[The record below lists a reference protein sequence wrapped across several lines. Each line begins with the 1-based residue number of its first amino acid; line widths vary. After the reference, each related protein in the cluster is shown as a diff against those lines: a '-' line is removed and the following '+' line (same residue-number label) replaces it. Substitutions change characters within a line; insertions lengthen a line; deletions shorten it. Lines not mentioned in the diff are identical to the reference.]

1 MGNDPLTATETVVQV
16 IHMNPFSLKTGAGI
30 FFILLMLVFLAL
42 MRCCE
47 FSCFSLDPVLHK
59 ALLQNKTGRKA
70 LQNFKKPDRMV
81 VAILAARN
89 FVYVGVAVSIMVV
102 AAELVD
108 SSFSPV
114 INFLILILI
123 ISFVLIF
130 IPEILAKVWIARCP
144 AFVLR
149 ITSYPLAFV
158 EMIFRPFSALFLGAT
173 SLAFTRNRKKNQAGI
188 SVNDIS
194 QALDRKSDQTD
205 TEEKEILEGIV
216 HFGSKNVVEIM
227 CPRVDVVSVDVKT
240 PFSKVIELINT
251 SGYSRIPVFSESFD
265 QVSGILFIKDL
276 LPFTEKGSDFK
287 WQELLR
293 PPFFVPET
301 KKVKDLLEDFQKN
314 KIHMAVVVDEYGGS
328 SGIVTLEDVLEE
340 IVGDIDDEFDE
351 DEILYTRIDEKRFLF
366 DGKTSLEKF
375 YKAVECD
382 ESYFDE
388 VKGDAD
394 TLAGLI
400 LEICGE
406 IPLPHHEIQYRDFHF
421 IIESVTSRRI
431 RQVKVEIM

>member
-1 MGNDPLTATETVVQV
+1 M
-16 IHMNPFSLKTGAGI
+16 GAGI
-30 FFILLMLVFLAL
+30 LFILLMLLFSAL

-47 FSCFSLDPVLHK
+47 YACFSLDP
-59 ALLQNKTGRKA
+59 ALRKTLLKKRTGRKA
-70 LQNFKKPDRMV
+70 LQNFEKPDRI
-81 VAILAARN
+81 VAATLAARN
-89 FVYVGVAVSIMVV
+89 FVYVAVAVSIMVV
-102 AAELVD
+102 AAEWVD
-108 SSFSPV
+108 SDFSPF
-114 INFLILILI
+114 INFLFLILI
-123 ISFVLIF
+123 ISVVLIF
-130 IPEILAKVWIARCP
+130 IPEILAKMWFARCP
-144 AFVLR
+144 AFILR
-149 ITSYPLAFV
+149 TASYPLALF

-173 SLAFTRNRKKNQAGI
+173 SLAFKGSRKKNQAGI
-188 SVNDIS
+188 SVNEIS
-194 QALDRKSDQTD
+194 QALDRKSDQAN

-240 PFSKVIELINT
+240 PFDTVIELINT

-265 QVSGILFIKDL
+265 QVIGVLFIKDL
-276 LPFTEKGSDFK
+276 LLHTEKGADFK

-351 DEILYTRIDEKRFLF
+351 DEVFFTRIDEKRFLF

-375 YKAVECD
+375 YKVVECD

-406 IPLPHHEIQYRDFHF
+406 IPLPHHEIHYRDFHF
-421 IIESVTSRRI
+421 VIESVTSRRI
-431 RQVKVEIM
+431 RQIKVEIT